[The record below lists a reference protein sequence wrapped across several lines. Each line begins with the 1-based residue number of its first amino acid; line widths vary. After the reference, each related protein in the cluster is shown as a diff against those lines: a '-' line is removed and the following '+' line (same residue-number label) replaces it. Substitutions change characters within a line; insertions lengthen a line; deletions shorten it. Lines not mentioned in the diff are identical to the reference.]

1 MIICMKRHNLIT
13 LIAVL
18 AISAPNAFSQKYTYE
33 EHSERMYQQAGGR
46 YSIDTIDPDRMDVWR
61 SSFRS
66 ALKDKLGLSLIE
78 KQLKGYKPTAWKV
91 KEDDMGFARREWWV
105 IATEPDIELPFILLI
120 PKNLKGVAPLMIT
133 PHGHSKN
140 PELSAGV
147 CYDDE
152 DRASILE
159 GDRDVAVQAVQ
170 HGFVTIAP
178 TARGFG
184 PTRFQKDINEG
195 SRSSCRDL
203 YCRDA
208 IAGRTPVGDRVWDI
222 MKLIDWAEEN
232 LPVRGKDVIVSG
244 NSGGGTATL
253 YAGAIDTRITISVP
267 SCAFC
272 LFSPSI
278 GHRKHCECN
287 YVPGIMTLS
296 DMGEI
301 GGLTAP
307 RAFCTVNGVEDA
319 IFPIQGARDA
329 FAVTKRIYEMA
340 GVPDNCG
347 MYEGQGGHRYYK
359 DGAWDFIMSHLDGV
373 KSRNPGGELPK
384 WEEGML
390 DIHFI
395 STGSGNCSYVIMPD
409 GTTMLVDAGDLKRP
423 DSRAPSRRPDESRS
437 VGEWIVDYIRQ
448 FAPEKKPL
456 KLDYALVTHFHD
468 DHIGCAANAHGYANG
483 YPLSGITE
491 VCTHIPTR
499 KFIDRGYSFPIDFD
513 NDTVKTAVMM
523 KTALKGYRDFIA
535 YQCGHN
541 GMVYETPE
549 VGSTEQVKMLNH
561 PRRYPEFKLRILFAN
576 GRIADTVEARVAKQ
590 LYKRGANPSENN
602 LSVGF
607 RIDYGPFNFYSGGDI
622 AGVDHIGAT
631 LKGSMECEAAPV
643 IGAVD
648 VASLNHHGNRD
659 TQNAEYVATLHPRVW
674 IGQSWG
680 IRHPGEEVIR
690 RISSQ
695 YVYSGDRD
703 IYATYMAPENKKFM
717 NLYTKP
723 YKSTGGHILVRVAP
737 GGKTYDIYVLDDT
750 AAQRQVLISNHYE
763 SR

>member
-1 MIICMKRHNLIT
+1 MKRIFLLI
-13 LIAVL
+13 IAS
-18 AISAPNAFSQKYTYE
+18 AIVANSSAFAQKYTYE
-33 EHSERMYQQAGGR
+33 EHSERMYQQAGQKYR
-46 YSIDTIDPDRMDVWR
+46 IDTIDPDRMDVWR
-61 SSFRS
+61 SAFR
-66 ALKDKLGLSLIE
+66 AELKDKLGLSLIG
-78 KQLKGYKPTAWKV
+78 KQLKGYKPEAWKV

-105 IATEPDIELPFILLI
+105 ITTEPDIELPFIVLI
-120 PKNLKGVAPLMIT
+120 PKDFKGVAPLMIT

-152 DRASILE
+152 DRTSIEE

-184 PTRFQKDINEG
+184 PTRFQKDMDEG
-195 SRSSCRDL
+195 NKSSCRDL

-222 MKLIDWAEEN
+222 MKLIDWAYEN
-232 LPVRGKDVIVSG
+232 LPVDRKNVIVSG

-253 YAGAIDTRITISVP
+253 YAGAIDTRISISVP

-287 YVPGIMTLS
+287 YVPGVMTLS

-307 RAFCTVNGVEDA
+307 RAFCTINGIEDK

-329 FAVTKRIYEMA
+329 FAITKRIYEMS

-373 KSRNPGGELPK
+373 KAHDVSRDLPK
-384 WEEGML
+384 WQEGML
-390 DIHFI
+390 DLHFI
-395 STGSGNCSYVIMPD
+395 STGSGNSAYIIMPD
-409 GTTMLVDAGDLKRP
+409 GTTMLVDAGDLRRP
-423 DSRAPSRRPDESRS
+423 DSRAPARRPDETRS
-437 VGEWIVDYIRQ
+437 VGQWIVDYIKQ
-448 FAPEKKPL
+448 FAPEKKQL
-456 KLDYALVTHFHD
+456 KLDYAIVTHFHD
-468 DHIGCAANAHGYANG
+468 DHIGCVANANGYVNG

-491 VCTHIPTR
+491 VCTSIPVG
-499 KFIDRGYSFPIDFD
+499 KFIDRGYTFPIDFD
-513 NDTVKTAVMM
+513 KDTVKTAVMM
-523 KTALKGYRDFIA
+523 RNVLKGYRDFID
-535 YQCGHN
+535 YQCKHN
-541 GMVYETPE
+541 GMSYEEAE
-549 VGSTEQVKMLNH
+549 VGSSEQIRMLKH
-561 PRRYPEFKLRILFAN
+561 QRRYPDFKVRVLFAN
-576 GRIADTVEARVAKQ
+576 GRIADTVEAKVAKQ
-590 LYKRGANPSENN
+590 IYKKGANPSENN

-607 RIDYGPFNFYSGGDI
+607 RIDYGKFNFYSGGDI

-631 LKGSMECEAAPV
+631 LKGSMESEAAPV

-659 TQNAEYVATLHPRVW
+659 TQNAEYVATLKPRVW

-690 RISSQ
+690 RLSSK
-695 YVYSGDRD
+695 YVYPDERD

-717 NLYTKP
+717 NLYTQP
-723 YKSTGGHILVRVAP
+723 YKSTSGHILVRVAP
-737 GGKTYDIYVLDDT
+737 GGESYDVFVLDDT
-750 AAQRQVLISNHYE
+750 TAERQVLLTNHYE
-763 SR
+763 SK